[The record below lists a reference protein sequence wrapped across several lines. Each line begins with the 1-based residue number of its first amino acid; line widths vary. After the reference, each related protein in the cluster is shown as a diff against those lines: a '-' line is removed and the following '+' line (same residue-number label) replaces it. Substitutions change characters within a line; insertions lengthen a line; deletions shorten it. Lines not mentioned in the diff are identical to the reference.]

1 MSEQQGEKTEQ
12 PTPRKLDEARKQG
25 NFARSPE
32 VQTVFVLG
40 ASALMLL
47 FTGSETWSRLAF
59 AFSSILGHLHDMPV
73 TLGTMQGHAI
83 QAVLVT
89 GSCVAP
95 SFIAA
100 VFAGLL
106 AGGLQSRFQ
115 TAAEA
120 LAMKWERVDP
130 MKGCQRIFSFQGAV
144 PALLAA
150 LKLVVIIGLIAS
162 VVRTVVI
169 HPVLTSPVELAAI
182 TDFLASSSLKITI
195 RVLFALAILGAM
207 DYGYRLWRTHQD
219 LMMTRTEVRDE
230 VKNSEGDPLVKT
242 RQRRRRQAAAK
253 RRMLLDVP
261 TADVVVTN
269 PTHLAVALR
278 YDRRSMQAPRIVA
291 SGSRLNAQRIRDLA
305 RQHQIPVVENK
316 PLARLLFRHG
326 RVGHE
331 IPAELYA
338 AVAELLAWAYRVNAY
353 RYYRENHSII

>member
-1 MSEQQGEKTEQ
+1 MSHPQGDKTEQ
-12 PTPRKLDEARKQG
+12 PTPRKIDEARKRG
-25 NFARSPE
+25 EFARSPE

-40 ASALMLL
+40 ASILTLL
-47 FTGSETWSRLAF
+47 FTGPETWNRLAF
-59 AFSSILGHLHDMPV
+59 AFSSILGHLHDLPI
-73 TLGTMQGHAI
+73 TLDTMQGHAI
-83 QAVLVT
+83 QGVLVAA
-89 GSCVAP
+89 SCVAP
-95 SFIAA
+95 SLAA
-100 VFAGLL
+100 VFFAGLF

-115 TAAEA
+115 TASEA
-120 LAMKWERVDP
+120 LSLKWERVNP
-130 MKGCQRIFSFQGAV
+130 AQGCKRIFSLRSAV
-144 PALLAA
+144 PALIAA
-150 LKLVVIIGLIAS
+150 LKLAVIILLIAG

-182 TDFLASSSLKITI
+182 NDFLASSALKIAI
-195 RVLFALAILGAM
+195 RVLFALAVIGAM
-207 DYGYRLWRTHQD
+207 DYGYRLWRTQQD

-230 VKNSEGDPLVKT
+230 LKNSEGDPLVKS
-242 RQRRRRQAAAK
+242 RQRRRQQAAAK

-278 YDRRSMQAPRIVA
+278 YDRRSMQAPRVVA
-291 SGSRLNAQRIRDLA
+291 RGSRLNAQRIRDLA
-305 RQHQIPVVENK
+305 RQHQVPVVENK

-353 RYYRENHSII
+353 RYYRENQSIA